1 MEHVKNTISLCIKV
15 LRYGARLLCSPFV
28 GAYAEMKAALQR
40 PRPIHWKE
48 WIVEDI
54 RIYFA
59 PLTGAIAGLR
69 KALHGASPD
78 KH

>member
-1 MEHVKNTISLCIKV
+1 MEHQQNRISLCKKI
-15 LRYGARLLCSPFV
+15 LRYMGRLLCSPFV
-28 GAYAEMKAALQR
+28 GAYEEMKAALQR
-40 PRPIHWKE
+40 PRSTDWKA

-59 PLTGAIAGLR
+59 PLTGAITGVR
-69 KALHGASPD
+69 KALRGASPD

>member
-1 MEHVKNTISLCIKV
+1 MKHLQNGISLCKKV
-15 LRYGARLLCSPFV
+15 LRYMGRLLCSPFV

-40 PRPIHWKE
+40 PRPIHWQE

-54 RIYFA
+54 RLYFA
-59 PLTGAIAGLR
+59 PLTGAITGVR
-69 KALHGASPD
+69 KALHDPSPD

>member
-1 MEHVKNTISLCIKV
+1 MEHLQNRISLCKKI
-15 LRYGARLLCSPFV
+15 LRYGGRLLCSPFV

-40 PRPIHWKE
+40 PRPMHWQE

-54 RIYFA
+54 RNYFA
-59 PLTGAIAGLR
+59 PLTGAIKGVR
-69 KALHGASPD
+69 KALLGTSAD